1 MKETYFTGLAVMVLM
16 IPLNAVAAKKM
27 QQYQVAQM
35 KKKDNRSRLMD
46 EVLNGMK
53 VLKLYAWEK
62 HFKKGVNDIRN
73 EEMSQLI
80 KAAYVQAFT

>member
-1 MKETYFTGLAVMVLM
+1 MVLM

-27 QQYQVAQM
+27 QKYQVAQM
-35 KKKDNRSRLMD
+35 RKKDHRSRLMD

-62 HFKKGVNDIRN
+62 HFNKGVNDIRA
-73 EEMSQLI
+73 EEMASLV

>member
-1 MKETYFTGLAVMVLM
+1 MVLM

-53 VLKLYAWEK
+53 VMLQ
-62 HFKKGVNDIRN
+62 I
-73 EEMSQLI
+73 
-80 KAAYVQAFT
+80 

>member
-1 MKETYFTGLAVMVLM
+1 MVLM

-27 QQYQVAQM
+27 QKYQVAQM
-35 KKKDNRSRLMD
+35 KKKDHRSRLMD

-53 VLKLYAWEK
+53 VLKLYAWER
-62 HFKKGVNDIRN
+62 HFNKGVHDIRA
-73 EEMSQLI
+73 EEMSHLL